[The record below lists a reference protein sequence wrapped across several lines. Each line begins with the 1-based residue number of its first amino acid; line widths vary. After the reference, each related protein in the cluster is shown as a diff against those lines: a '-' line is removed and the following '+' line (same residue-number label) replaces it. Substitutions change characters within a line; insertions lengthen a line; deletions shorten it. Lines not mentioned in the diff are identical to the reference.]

1 MDKYLM
7 SEEEL
12 VQCIKDWTIQGY
24 VPAYF
29 IKNNFLKSKT
39 PVEVIAEG
47 KILACPWLKYDIGDI
62 RIDVRFRKRKNKI
75 NKILRDLKNKK
86 VQIII
91 REVKQ

>member
-1 MDKYLM
+1 MKQYFI

-12 VQCIKDWTIQGY
+12 IQCIKDWTIQGY

-47 KILACPWLKYDIGDI
+47 EVWFGSNYYKIGEKYKEKIAENLKKYDG
-62 RIDVRFRKRKNKI
+62 
-75 NKILRDLKNKK
+75 KK
-86 VQIII
+86 VRMLIEEI
-91 REVKQ
+91 E